1 MPFVTVPDGT
11 RLYYEVEGAG
21 EPLLL
26 VAGQRQDHTFWDGV
40 RDDFADRYRVLVYDP
55 RGTGQSD
62 KPGAPPYST
71 RGFADDAVA
80 LLDRL
85 GVARAHAYGHSMG
98 GRVCQWL
105 GIDHGD
111 RIGALVLGA
120 TTPGGAQAVPRSA
133 EVDARWRHPP
143 ADPHAALQSLGALF
157 WSPAWIAANPD
168 SAQRVM
174 QAPPLPDD
182 ARLLHYQASE
192 GHDAWELLPTIRAPT
207 LVIHG
212 SEDRLNP
219 TANAF
224 LLAER
229 IPGAELYLIAG
240 GRHFYPHEFRA
251 EAGRV
256 VREFLACHPLASLA
270 CPPLAQSVL

>member
-1 MPFVTVPDGT
+1 MPLVTIPDGT
-11 RLYYEVEGAG
+11 RLYYEAG
-21 EPLLL
+21 GDGDPLVL

-40 RDDFADRYRVLVYDP
+40 RDDFADRYRVIVYDH

-62 KPGAPPYST
+62 KPSSPPYTT

-80 LLDRL
+80 LLDQL

-105 GIDHGD
+105 GIEHGD

-120 TTPGGAQAVPRSA
+120 TSPGGAQAVPRA
-133 EVDARWRHPP
+133 ADVDARWRQPP
-143 ADPHAALQSLGALF
+143 ADPRAAVQELGTLF
-157 WSPAWIAANPD
+157 WSPAWIAANSD
-168 SAQRVM
+168 IARQVL
-174 QAPPLPDD
+174 QAPSRLPDD
-182 ARLLHYQASE
+182 VRRRHYRASE
-192 GHDAWELLPTIRAPT
+192 GHDAWALLPTIRNPT
-207 LVIHG
+207 LVLHG
-212 SEDRLNP
+212 DEDQLNP
-219 TANAF
+219 TANAA

-229 IPGAELYLIAG
+229 IPGAELSLIAG

-256 VREFLACHPLASLA
+256 VHAFLARHPLASLA
-270 CPPLAQSVL
+270 GPPRA